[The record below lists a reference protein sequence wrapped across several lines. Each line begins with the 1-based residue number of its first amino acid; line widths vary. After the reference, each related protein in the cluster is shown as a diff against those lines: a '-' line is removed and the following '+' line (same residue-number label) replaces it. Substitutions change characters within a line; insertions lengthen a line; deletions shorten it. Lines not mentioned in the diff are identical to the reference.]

1 MLFVSIYLIRLLETG
16 KELDE
21 LLNQF
26 SVVSFL
32 GIPTAFPSPFSRE
45 TCSDRQQSPQPA
57 AEQGWE
63 ASCRHLNAYR
73 KHWACSSCT
82 KWPSVHV
89 WCTDVLWTPEKSSMT
104 LQRRVSGPLCLSYDR
119 RLKGFR
125 CTQLLLVLPS
135 LHIFL
140 SGEAM
145 SSLFTPPVMIC
156 SVSTIKLLTFTDLLT
171 TCYLL
176 AVPLPKET

>member
-1 MLFVSIYLIRLLETG
+1 MVLFVSIYLIRLLETG

-73 KHWACSSCT
+73 KH
-82 KWPSVHV
+82 
-89 WCTDVLWTPEKSSMT
+89 
-104 LQRRVSGPLCLSYDR
+104 
-119 RLKGFR
+119 
-125 CTQLLLVLPS
+125 
-135 LHIFL
+135 
-140 SGEAM
+140 
-145 SSLFTPPVMIC
+145 
-156 SVSTIKLLTFTDLLT
+156 
-171 TCYLL
+171 
-176 AVPLPKET
+176 

>member
-1 MLFVSIYLIRLLETG
+1 MLIGSP
-16 KELDE
+16 ELAALAPSGLQCTFDALMSSE
-21 LLNQF
+21 LLKKA
-26 SVVSFL
+26 
-32 GIPTAFPSPFSRE
+32 P
-45 TCSDRQQSPQPA
+45 
-57 AEQGWE
+57 
-63 ASCRHLNAYR
+63 
-73 KHWACSSCT
+73 
-82 KWPSVHV
+82 WP
-89 WCTDVLWTPEKSSMT
+89 

-176 AVPLPKET
+176 AVPLPKQT